1 MKFTLDW
8 LHDHLETD
16 ATLDIICDTL
26 NRIGLEVEEVID
38 PASKLA
44 GFEVAEIVSTEQHP
58 DADRLK
64 ICTVKSGQGEQ
75 KLVCGAP
82 NARAGLKGILANEGA
97 VIPANGMVL
106 GKAKIRGVESRGM
119 MCSLAELELSE
130 DHDGIIELPENAVIG
145 TPAAEALGNNGFA
158 IDPVIEIAITPN
170 RPACHGVRGIARGL
184 AAAGLGLLT
193 PGAAP
198 AARGAGE
205 RPTARARRR
214 RSRRVGAVD
223 SGRVRAAPSRLAR
236 PFWDLPFGARPSG
249 CTPQWAAFRRA
260 PVGAHIPIGRAERR
274 NELAICRLRRWEC
287 SQVCFANKC
296 QICDCR

>member
-1 MKFTLDW
+1 MKFTLDC
-8 LHDHLETD
+8 LHDHLETG

-26 NRIGLEVEEVID
+26 NRIGLEVEDVTD
-38 PASKLA
+38 PAAKLA

-130 DHDGIIELPENAVIG
+130 DHDGIIELSEDAVIG

-170 RPACHGVRGIARGL
+170 RPDCLVCAALLVTSRQPVSGRSNPIRFWPNPRILKVILRLKLRHQIAL
-184 AAAGLGLLT
+184 SL
-193 PGAAP
+193 PGALF
-198 AARGAGE
+198 
-205 RPTARARRR
+205 
-214 RSRRVGAVD
+214 AV
-223 SGRVRAAPSRLAR
+223 
-236 PFWDLPFGARPSG
+236 
-249 CTPQWAAFRRA
+249 
-260 PVGAHIPIGRAERR
+260 
-274 NELAICRLRRWEC
+274 
-287 SQVCFANKC
+287 
-296 QICDCR
+296 

>member
-16 ATLDIICDTL
+16 ANLDMICDTL
-26 NRIGLEVEEVID
+26 NRIGLEVEEVIN
-38 PASKLA
+38 PSAKLA

-97 VIPANGMVL
+97 VIPASGMVL

-119 MCSLAELELSE
+119 MCSLAELELSD
-130 DHDGIIELPENAVIG
+130 DHDGIIELPETAVVG
-145 TPAAEALGNNGFA
+145 TPAAEALGDNGFP

-170 RPACHGVRGIARGL
+170 RPDCLGVRGIARDL
-184 AAAGLGLLT
+184 AAAGLG
-193 PGAAP
+193 
-198 AARGAGE
+198 
-205 RPTARARRR
+205 
-214 RSRRVGAVD
+214 
-223 SGRVRAAPSRLAR
+223 
-236 PFWDLPFGARPSG
+236 
-249 CTPQWAAFRRA
+249 
-260 PVGAHIPIGRAERR
+260 
-274 NELAICRLRRWEC
+274 
-287 SQVCFANKC
+287 
-296 QICDCR
+296 

>member
-82 NARAGLKGILANEGA
+82 NARTGLKGILANEGA

-130 DHDGIIELPENAVIG
+130 DHYGIIELSENAVIG

-170 RPACHGVRGIARGL
+170 RPDCLGVRGIARDL
-184 AAAGLGLLT
+184 AAAGLGTLKSDT
-193 PGAAP
+193 VQAASSDFESDIKIK
-198 AARGAGE
+198 ATNTNTITSGV
-205 RPTARARRR
+205 
-214 RSRRVGAVD
+214 RSI
-223 SGRVRAAPSRLAR
+223 L
-236 PFWDLPFGARPSG
+236 
-249 CTPQWAAFRRA
+249 
-260 PVGAHIPIGRAERR
+260 
-274 NELAICRLRRWEC
+274 
-287 SQVCFANKC
+287 
-296 QICDCR
+296 